1 MLGNAAALICTE
13 PATPER
19 NRNAIATE
27 FVFQSHIGLIA
38 LACCRHL
45 FRRFASTIDDTVG
58 LTGPSAWSRLADEGT
73 WTYED
78 RVGDRTLSSLSD
90 LRSQLVDAAASAKAM
105 ARLKS
110 LTGFGVKL
118 ALTGGILWFVL
129 QLVDLAAMRA
139 SFAAMNWA
147 VLGAA
152 LLQMLIIPL
161 LGGVR
166 WKLVLVAMRA
176 KGHTWPLSRLFWI
189 SMLFGQVLPSTV
201 GGDVVRVFMMWR
213 SSKSLRIAFNS
224 VALERASM
232 LLTLLLFVALQLA
245 FLDFARRRGPAD
257 LDRPCASARRHHRPD
272 CFDVR
277 RSCLEISAGHA
288 GGPSCCRTY
297 PRMLAK
303 FIFRGR
309 AGVCSLFA

>member
-1 MLGNAAALICTE
+1 
-13 PATPER
+13 
-19 NRNAIATE
+19 
-27 FVFQSHIGLIA
+27 
-38 LACCRHL
+38 
-45 FRRFASTIDDTVG
+45 
-58 LTGPSAWSRLADEGT
+58 
-73 WTYED
+73 
-78 RVGDRTLSSLSD
+78 
-90 LRSQLVDAAASAKAM
+90 M

-245 FLDFARRRGPAD
+245 FLDSRVVVAQLIWIALVPLLGGIIGLIALMCADHVLKYLPDMRVVRAVAGLIRGCSPS
-257 LDRPCASARRHHRPD
+257 LSFGVGLASARCLRDYFAEPVSRSMVDGVVAWVTAQLRGLFGVHPGGHCRHPSA
-272 CFDVR
+272 CFGRRLGRARSRVR
-277 RSCLEISAGHA
+277 RSARACRSSKPYGARVLGDVRVRGHLGKPAGFWVLVA
-288 GGPSCCRTY
+288 GLG
-297 PRMLAK
+297 
-303 FIFRGR
+303 
-309 AGVCSLFA
+309 